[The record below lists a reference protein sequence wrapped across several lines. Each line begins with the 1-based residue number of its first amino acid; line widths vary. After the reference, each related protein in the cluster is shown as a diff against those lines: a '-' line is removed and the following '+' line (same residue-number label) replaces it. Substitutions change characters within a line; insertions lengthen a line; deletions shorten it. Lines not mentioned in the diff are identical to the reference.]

1 MKTTS
6 CKTTHRI
13 TDRTQR
19 TNSHRFAICPLSIVL
34 YLALL
39 TGCSNNLDTYSN
51 VAGPAIVTFEAAV
64 TPMTAADAAPSAKG
78 TRAVVDGTFEEGET
92 IGVVD
97 KSIPGVVHCYVYHDG
112 QFVPATDADA
122 IHWHEGETSKA
133 IAAWR
138 PYPYIQLNINTH
150 QPHDQRRNED
160 FDNANILLSRAE
172 VYRNTQPVL
181 TFTRNLYTRITV
193 NLRAGE
199 GTPQNAIGQATLKLL
214 NLCTN
219 EITIDD
225 YGTYR
230 VSYTPNDI
238 LPYERTPATAGYLR
252 TFEAIVRSNTILWSK
267 DNTNEFIRITIGN
280 RNYSYH
286 KPKGTELFFR
296 LGEHQTYNVTVNS
309 SAAKAAT
316 ERSLTEGDFYMKD
329 GFVLPQ

>member
-1 MKTTS
+1 MKTTA

-39 TGCSNNLDTYSN
+39 TGCSNDLDTYSN
-51 VAGPAIVTFEAAV
+51 VASPAIVTFEAAV
-64 TPMTAADAAPSAKG
+64 TPMTAADAAASAEG

-92 IGVVD
+92 IGIID
-97 KSIPGVVHCYVYHDG
+97 RSTPGVVHCYVYHSG
-112 QFVPATDADA
+112 QFVPATDTDA
-122 IHWHEGETSKA
+122 IHWHEGETSKE

-138 PYPYIQLNINTH
+138 PYPYIQLNIKTH
-150 QPHDQRRNED
+150 QPHDQRKYED
-160 FDNANILLSRAE
+160 FDKANILLSRAE

-199 GTPQNAIGQATLKLL
+199 GMSQNAIGQATLKLL

-219 EITIDD
+219 EITLDNRGA
-225 YGTYR
+225 YNA
-230 VSYTPNDI
+230 SPTPNDI

-252 TFEAIVRSNTILWSK
+252 TFEAIVKSANIWSE
-267 DNTNEFIRITIGN
+267 DNTNELIRITIGN
-280 RNYSYH
+280 RDYSYH
-286 KPKGTELFFR
+286 KPKGTELLFR
-296 LGEHQTYNVTVNS
+296 SGEHQIYNVTVNS

-329 GFVLPQ
+329 GFALPQ